1 MPTVSHSVTVDAAPE
16 TVWAFV
22 SDVERLPEWVAFTD
36 EVRHHDEGAVR
47 EGFEYV
53 EYGGIGPLRSE
64 SEWEVVACDPPNR
77 QVHVGDLGAMQATLT
92 IDVEPTDGDGDRDRD
107 GGGGGSRWTQTV
119 EFETLPR
126 FRPLG
131 RLLEG
136 LFLRRAM
143 DRQLA
148 RTMAAGRVR
157 VDRYAR
163 TGVASAAT

>member
-36 EVRHHDEGAVR
+36 EVRHHDEGTVR
-47 EGFEYV
+47 EGFEYA
-53 EYGGIGPLRSE
+53 EYGGVGPLRGE
-64 SEWEVVACDPPNR
+64 SEWEVVACESPTR
-77 QVHVGDLGAMQATLT
+77 QVHAGDLGAMQATLT
-92 IDVEPTDGDGDRDRD
+92 IDIEPTDGEGD
-107 GGGGGSRWTQTV
+107 GSRWTQTV
-119 EFETLPR
+119 EFETFSR

-131 RLLEG
+131 RLLEV
-136 LFLRRAM
+136 LYLRRAM

-163 TGVASAAT
+163 TEAVPSTTA